1 MRINATFIGR
11 TSLGFETGNTYE
23 IKVRQTWRE
32 LQTGALSRS
41 KMVKQ
46 EELGEYLI
54 QVETV
59 ETRSHKH
66 STVTS
71 RCLYSTSKKFLEN
84 WKLNTFRDCTV
95 GWNLDDYEFEKHTIL
110 SQMRDSKLK
119 ILI

>member
-23 IKVRQTWRE
+23 IKVRQTGSS
-32 LQTGALSRS
+32 TGR
-41 KMVKQ
+41 
-46 EELGEYLI
+46 EYLI

-59 ETRSHKH
+59 ETMLVGSA
-66 STVTS
+66 VTRKYTS
-71 RCLYSTSKKFLEN
+71 SSRDRVGRCLYSNCRKFMEN

>member
-23 IKVRQTWRE
+23 IKVGQTWRE
-32 LQTGALSRS
+32 LQTGRR
-41 KMVKQ
+41 KP

-59 ETRSHKH
+59 ETG
-66 STVTS
+66 TVTS
-71 RCLYSTSKKFLEN
+71 RCLYSNCGKFLEN
-84 WKLNTFRDCTV
+84 WKLNTFRDCTL